1 MTVKSENSG
10 TFMSFDE
17 RLIDL
22 DQDHVINVQ
31 KDLIHDH
38 VHGLNHHY
46 VNVTFDFNINEQARE
61 A

>member
-1 MTVKSENSG
+1 
-10 TFMSFDE
+10 MSFDE
-17 RLIDL
+17 KLIDL

-38 VHGLNHHY
+38 VHGLNRHY
-46 VNVTFDFNINEQARE
+46 VNVTFHFKIKDHVRE